1 MRQIHVPD
9 RAALQLGIPCSIERK
24 GCLEFLLEC
33 QRRLTQPGDDWS
45 EDDLVKLE
53 SFDLLFWNPFSAALM
68 WAHRNIY
75 LSLEGGLATMTFGSE
90 TTAVL
95 HIYNALKQRGLVDDD
110 LPLLSDIDE
119 FFSELKWFWNGWEK
133 PEPGKFVYR
142 YHLCMGAPN
151 ELATWEQ
158 DMHRDTG
165 LKALRSQVRGQK
177 LRCLNSDTRGTK
189 ATGQYVHE
197 AGHALGTRP
206 FISNTAPFRR
216 VATTLLKV
224 LKSLRPT
231 RGTVS
236 IDSMS

>member
-68 WAHRNIY
+68 WAYRNIY

-90 TTAVL
+90 ATAVL
-95 HIYNALKQRGLVDDD
+95 HIYNALKQRELVDDD

-158 DMHRDTG
+158 DMQRHRLEGAEKPGPRPKVTM
-165 LKALRSQVRGQK
+165 SK
-177 LRCLNSDTRGTK
+177 LRHTRNKSNRSVCTRGRARTRHS
-189 ATGQYVHE
+189 TVH
-197 AGHALGTRP
+197 
-206 FISNTAPFRR
+206 I
-216 VATTLLKV
+216 
-224 LKSLRPT
+224 
-231 RGTVS
+231 
-236 IDSMS
+236 